1 MYAELLYYI
10 KTYFYPEIPR
20 LFLPRDIPAEIDF
33 PSLIKINVPGWLAG
47 LKCSAP
53 TPRCDMDLFLT
64 VPPCFGV
71 ETQHMVTVVV
81 VVAVVVV
88 VVVWRVWS
96 VYGGR
101 EE

>member
-1 MYAELLYYI
+1 
-10 KTYFYPEIPR
+10 
-20 LFLPRDIPAEIDF
+20 
-33 PSLIKINVPGWLAG
+33 
-47 LKCSAP
+47 
-53 TPRCDMDLFLT
+53 MDLFLT

-71 ETQHMVTVVV
+71 ETQHMVVVV
-81 VVAVVVV
+81 VVVVM